1 MVIQKLDTTKYAV
14 IKLGICGTA
23 IGLILD
29 SYILYNSSNIF
40 SQLSSQQIISFT
52 IWMVIAYALY
62 LLIPFV
68 MERKSCCKEVCY
80 PLYNNYIPE
89 RSNNNKPKRKLIKER
104 KPIHMENTR
113 LFLHSRQK
121 TIKPKIQRKN
131 QMGRNMNS
139 LTFSGSKP

>member
-1 MVIQKLDTTKYAV
+1 MNNRLWLTILFSIGIWFVASAFFVVFGSSVLLEYTSNRFFLQMMFLELGTATALYFVMWLYQKLDSSKYAV

-29 SYILYNSSNIF
+29 SYLLYNSSHIF

-68 MERKSCCKEVCY
+68 MERK
-80 PLYNNYIPE
+80 
-89 RSNNNKPKRKLIKER
+89 KL
-104 KPIHMENTR
+104 
-113 LFLHSRQK
+113 L
-121 TIKPKIQRKN
+121 
-131 QMGRNMNS
+131 
-139 LTFSGSKP
+139 

>member
-1 MVIQKLDTTKYAV
+1 MVVNNKLWLTILFSIGVWLFASTFFIIFGSSVLLEYTSNSFFLHMTFLELGTAIALYFVMWLYKKLDTTKYAV
-14 IKLGICGTA
+14 IKLGICGTV

-68 MERKSCCKEVCY
+68 MERK
-80 PLYNNYIPE
+80 
-89 RSNNNKPKRKLIKER
+89 KL
-104 KPIHMENTR
+104 
-113 LFLHSRQK
+113 L
-121 TIKPKIQRKN
+121 
-131 QMGRNMNS
+131 
-139 LTFSGSKP
+139 